1 VYEETLEDNG
11 RFNEQ
16 PVLPFNAY
24 GTIAMARSEFE
35 ANDGSSQIFFLLKV
49 LDATLQRE
57 HCCTLHLGAFVRLS
71 TDISLWCRQVMG
83 SQNLSTTTRS
93 SVHVHSSHGHGGL

>member
-49 LDATLQRE
+49 PSTRASFALTA
-57 HCCTLHLGAFVRLS
+57 ALS
-71 TDISLWCRQVMG
+71 TAGTCLFPYGYMSIICI
-83 SQNLSTTTRS
+83 TTRVCLRTTERYS
-93 SVHVHSSHGHGGL
+93 CSTRL

>member
-1 VYEETLEDNG
+1 MYEETLEDNG

-49 LDATLQRE
+49 P
-57 HCCTLHLGAFVRLS
+57 S
-71 TDISLWCRQVMG
+71 T
-83 SQNLSTTTRS
+83 
-93 SVHVHSSHGHGGL
+93 